1 MQFPNKYNCLLQNEF
16 ELGEYKIVPIRFQ
29 DREDIMLWRNEQMYH
44 LRQSK
49 PLTQE
54 FQNNYFEEVLSNLF
68 IQEKPSQILFSYL
81 KNGVCI
87 GYGGLVHI
95 NWLDKNAEISFIMNT
110 ELEDKEFELHWLNY
124 LKLIEQIGFKEINM
138 HKLFI
143 YAFDVRQHLYHVL
156 EKANYREDA
165 ILTEHCFFNNKFLD
179 VVIHSKINS

>member
-1 MQFPNKYNCLLQNEF
+1 MKFPNQYNCLIQNEF

-29 DREDIMLWRNEQMYH
+29 DRKDIMFWRNKQMYH

-54 FQNNYFEEVLSNLF
+54 SQNNYFEQVVSKLF
-68 IQEKPSQILFSYL
+68 VQEKPNQILFSYL
-81 KNGVCI
+81 RNGVCI
-87 GYGGLVHI
+87 GYGGLVHV

-110 ELEDKEFELHWLNY
+110 ELEEKEFELHWLTY
-124 LKLIEQIGFKEINM
+124 LKLIEQIGFKEIKM

-156 EKANYREDA
+156 VKADYHEDA